1 MKKNYYAVLMAG
13 GVGSR
18 FWPVSTS
25 SYPKQFHDMLGT
37 GETLIQ
43 KTFKRL
49 NRFVPTENILILT
62 NARYNELVLEQLPA
76 VKQEQEQVVLE
87 PAMRNT
93 APCIL
98 YAALKIQKMNPDGV
112 MIVAPSDHWIEDE
125 AAFAEDVITCFE
137 KCESE
142 PVLCTLGIKPTF
154 PNTGFGYIEF
164 EREGGT
170 DTSGISLKQTSE
182 NRQNGSGNESSE
194 DFSKNAPE
202 NKSGE
207 SQEVSTENKL
217 RGSRE
222 ISPENSTQ
230 DSSKEGL
237 GLKKVH
243 QFREKPDYETAKEF
257 LAQGNFLWNAG
268 IFMWGVNT
276 IVDAFKKYQPGQFAL
291 FESGIPSYNTSE
303 ESAFIEKN
311 YPEAENISIDYA
323 ILENSESIFVLPA
336 SFDWNDLGTWG
347 SLYDKL
353 EKDEHDH
360 AVVNAKVLSEDA
372 SGNMIRSTKDKIV
385 VVDGLKDYIIV
396 DKKEVLLIYPKSKE
410 QDIKKVL
417 TRVRD
422 TFGDSYT

>member
-1 MKKNYYAVLMAG
+1 MNKNYYAVLMAG

-18 FWPVSTS
+18 FWPISTS

-37 GETLIQ
+37 GDTLIQ

-62 NARYNELVLEQLPA
+62 NERYNDLVLEQLPM
-76 VKQEQEQVVLE
+76 VEQSQVVLE

-125 AAFAEDVITCFE
+125 EAFAKDVTTCFE
-137 KCESE
+137 KCEKE
-142 PVLCTLGIKPTF
+142 EVLCTLGIKPSF

-164 EREGGT
+164 
-170 DTSGISLKQTSE
+170 D
-182 NRQNGSGNESSE
+182 
-194 DFSKNAPE
+194 KN
-202 NKSGE
+202 SGE
-207 SQEVSTENKL
+207 
-217 RGSRE
+217 
-222 ISPENSTQ
+222 
-230 DSSKEGL
+230 

-257 LAQGNFLWNAG
+257 LAKGNFLWNAG
-268 IFMWGVNT
+268 IFMWSVKT
-276 IVDAFKKYQPGQFAL
+276 IVNAFKKYQPQQFEL
-291 FESGIPSYNTSE
+291 FDSGMSCYNTPE
-303 ESAFIEKN
+303 EREYIKEN
-311 YPEAENISIDYA
+311 YPKAENISIDYA
-323 ILENSESIFVLPA
+323 ILENSKSIYVLPA
-336 SFDWNDLGTWG
+336 TFDWNDLGTWG

-353 EKDEHDH
+353 DKDTSNN
-360 AVVNAKVLSEDA
+360 AVVNSQVLAQDS
-372 SGNMIRSTKDKIV
+372 SGNMIRSPKDKVV

-396 DKKEVLLIYPKSKE
+396 DKEEVLLIYPKEKE

-417 TRVRD
+417 AKVKD
-422 TFGDSYT
+422 TFGDSYA